1 MGQTDTFWLF
11 GIESRIE
18 AVGSR
23 GQDSGPRLATGQEQ
37 ASTVTPPPLRH
48 TNPSFGLPQCLV
60 LDRILDDTIC
70 HPYQD
75 AKVTVNLGHVRP
87 KLV

>member
-1 MGQTDTFWLF
+1 MF

-37 ASTVTPPPLRH
+37 ASTVTPPHSDTPTHL
-48 TNPSFGLPQCLV
+48 
-60 LDRILDDTIC
+60 LDSLNAWYLIGTLDDTIC
-70 HPYQD
+70 HPCQA
-75 AKVTVNLGHVRP
+75 AKVTMNLGHVRP
-87 KLV
+87 KFV

>member
-37 ASTVTPPPLRH
+37 ASTVTPPPTQTH
-48 TNPSFGLPQCLV
+48 QPIFWTPSM
-60 LDRILDDTIC
+60 
-70 HPYQD
+70 
-75 AKVTVNLGHVRP
+75 LGT
-87 KLV
+87 